1 VKRLIPPTT
10 DELLAIYAQG
20 PDAMCSLVQDLC
32 ASFCALQD
40 EFASLMAV
48 TTDLAKQV
56 QELKSRLAMDSHN
69 SSKPP
74 SSDGYKKPP
83 RPQNLRSKSGK
94 RPGGQKGHAGCTLE
108 PVDKPDHHF
117 RHVPKTC
124 GSCGHSLDEAEVV
137 GRDSRQVYDLPV
149 LQMEVTEHEVV
160 TCVCPH
166 CQALNQGKFPENVTQ
181 PAQYGPRFMG
191 FLTYLNQYQLI
202 PLART
207 QECAGD
213 LFGHEPS
220 QATIVSAVVSCA
232 KLLEPVEK
240 SIKKS
245 ITKSKVVRFDETGMR
260 VAKLLQWIHTAST
273 PMLTFYYCH
282 AKRGREAF
290 TKIGILEKFKG
301 TAVHDC
307 LSSYQDPRFTCT
319 HSLCCVHLLRE
330 LLGIWQ
336 AQHETW
342 TQRMSALLRALKRA
356 KESAQAAGQT
366 ALDPDLLQRYRMAY
380 RKIVARGLIK
390 NPAPERTGKRG
401 HPANG
406 KARSL
411 LLRFEKHEEAVLRF
425 AIDFAVPFD
434 NNLAERDLR
443 MVKLRQKISGCFRSD
458 DGPKNFC
465 TIRGYISTLRKQG
478 IDVMAALCSVFSG
491 NPMRPN
497 LKPA

>member
-1 VKRLIPPTT
+1 
-10 DELLAIYAQG
+10 
-20 PDAMCSLVQDLC
+20 MCSLVQDLYT
-32 ASFCALQD
+32 SFCALQ
-40 EFASLMAV
+40 AQVAGLVAANAQLVS
-48 TTDLAKQV
+48 QV
-56 QELKSRLAMDSHN
+56 QDLKSRLAMDSHN

-74 SSDGYKKPP
+74 SSDGFKKPP
-83 RPQNLRSKSGK
+83 KPPNLRGKSGK
-94 RPGGQKGHAGCTLE
+94 RSGGQKGHAGCTLQ
-108 PVDKPDHHF
+108 PVSKPHH
-117 RHVPKTC
+117 RVMHAPQAC
-124 GSCGHSLDEAEVV
+124 SGCGHSLDNADVV
-137 GRDSRQVYDLPV
+137 GRDIRQVYDLPV

-166 CQALNQGKFPENVTQ
+166 CQALNQGKFPVNVTQ
-181 PAQYGPRFMG
+181 PTQYGPRFMG

-213 LFGHEPS
+213 LFGHQPS
-220 QATIVSAVVSCA
+220 QATIISAVASCA

-240 SIKKS
+240 AIKKA
-245 ITKSKVVRFDETGMR
+245 ITKSRVVRFDETGMR
-260 VAKLLQWIHTAST
+260 VAKLLHWIHTAST
-273 PMLTFYYCH
+273 PMLTFYSCQ

-307 LSSYQDPRFTCT
+307 LSSYQDPKFTCT

-330 LLGIWQ
+330 LLGLWEGKRQ
-336 AQHETW
+336 TW

-356 KESAQAAGQT
+356 KESTQASGQS
-366 ALDPDLLQRYRMAY
+366 ALDTGLLQRYRLAY

-411 LLRFEKHEEAVLRF
+411 LLRLEKHEEAVLRF

-443 MVKLRQKISGCFRSD
+443 MVKLRQKISGCFRSE
-458 DGPKNFC
+458 DGPSNFC

-478 IDVMAALCSVFSG
+478 IDVMTALCKVFTG
-491 NPMRPN
+491 NPGRPSI
-497 LKPA
+497 KPVRYTHAPRATA